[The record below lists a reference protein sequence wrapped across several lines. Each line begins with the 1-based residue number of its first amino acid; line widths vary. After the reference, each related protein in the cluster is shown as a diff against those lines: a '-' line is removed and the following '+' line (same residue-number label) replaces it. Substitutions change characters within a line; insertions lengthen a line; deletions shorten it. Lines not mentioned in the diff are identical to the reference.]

1 MFGTYWPYLLAV
13 GVGAGLTVQVGMN
26 ATVGRTLGSPLWAS
40 VINFVVGLVALLV
53 CAWTLA
59 PRVSSSSLGQVPAWA
74 WLAGLLGGAY
84 VVGTTLLGPR
94 IGALA
99 LIAFV
104 LAGQLVMALL
114 VDQFGI
120 LGFPRAPISPT
131 RLLGAALLVAGALL
145 VVRS

>member
-40 VINFVVGLVALLV
+40 VANFIIGLVALV
-53 CAWTLA
+53 GCALALA
-59 PRVSSSSLGQVPAWA
+59 PRLNPATFGHVPAWA
-74 WLAGLLGGAY
+74 WFGGLLGAAY
-84 VVGTTLLGPR
+84 VASVTLLGPR

-99 LIAFV
+99 LVAFV

-114 VDQFGI
+114 VDQLGI

-131 RLLGAALLVAGALL
+131 RLIGAALLVAGALL
-145 VVRS
+145 VVRR